1 MAKKKKKTPE
11 ADAYN
16 IELRPNE
23 KILKTARPGR
33 AAELYFFVPAFI
45 CIGLAVALS
54 MTTVWAYVSS
64 YIPAGTTMVTV
75 SALLLVFG
83 FLMLFLRFVVMGRFY
98 LITNE
103 RVIVTK
109 GRGRKSQMF
118 LNLEDIH
125 GVYINQGMLYRP
137 FRLAVLEFFSPSSQP
152 RTKSFLIFSYSS
164 TAFQFTFLNK
174 RDGEECYSLLQ
185 KMLNVRRELP
195 KNRG

>member
-1 MAKKKKKTPE
+1 MAKKRKKHAIPDDE
-11 ADAYN
+11 N

-23 KILKTARPGR
+23 KILKTAKPGR
-33 AAELYFFVPAFI
+33 AAELYFIIPALI
-45 CIGLAVALS
+45 CFALGITLS
-54 MTTVWAYVSS
+54 MTTVWAYISS

-75 SALLLVFG
+75 MALLFVVG
-83 FLMLFLRFVVMGRFY
+83 VLMLFLRFVVMGRFY

-109 GRGRKSQMF
+109 GKGRKSQMF

-125 GVYINQGMLYRP
+125 GVYLNQGMLYRA
-137 FRLAVLEFFSPSSQP
+137 FRLAVIEFFSPSSQP
-152 RTKSFLIFSYSS
+152 RSKSFLIFSYSS

-185 KMLNVRRELP
+185 KLLNVRRELP
-195 KNRG
+195 KN

>member
-1 MAKKKKKTPE
+1 MAKKKKHG
-11 ADAYN
+11 ADESEN
-16 IELRPNE
+16 IQLRPNE

-33 AAELYFFVPAFI
+33 AAELYFIVPALVFFG
-45 CIGLAVALS
+45 IGIALS
-54 MTTVWAYVSS
+54 MTSAWAYISS

-75 SALLLVFG
+75 MALLFVLG

-109 GRGRKSQMF
+109 GRARKTQMF

-125 GVYINQGMLYRP
+125 GAFINQSMLYRV
-137 FRLAVLEFFSPSSQP
+137 FRLAVIEFFSPSSQP
-152 RTKSFLIFSYSS
+152 RSKSFLIFSYSS

-174 RDGEECYSLLQ
+174 TDGEECYSLLQ
-185 KMLNVRRELP
+185 TLLNVRRELP
-195 KNRG
+195 KI